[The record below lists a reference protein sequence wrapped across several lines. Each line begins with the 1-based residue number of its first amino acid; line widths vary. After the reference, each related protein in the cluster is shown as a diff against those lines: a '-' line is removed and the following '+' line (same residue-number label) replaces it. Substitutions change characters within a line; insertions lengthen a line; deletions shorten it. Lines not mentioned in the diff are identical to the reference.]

1 MTMARPQSPDYEKRR
16 QVILDKAAEIFAKVG
31 FHEASV
37 SELAEK
43 CKISK
48 SLIYHYYSS
57 KDEILFAAMEQYIWS
72 LAESVRAARD
82 EGGKPRAQF
91 RRTVAAMLE
100 NYKFAGAKHRVLL
113 QELDSLPKDKRKR
126 IVHIE
131 DEIVAIVGDMIGA
144 IVPGKL
150 NAHERRTAV
159 TMLFMGMINWT
170 HTWFNP
176 GGNISTTELAEI
188 TSDMF
193 VRGLGALKT

>member
-1 MTMARPQSPDYEKRR
+1 MARPQSPDYEKRR
-16 QVILDKAAEIFAKVG
+16 QVILDRAAEIFADVG

-57 KDEILFAAMEQYIWS
+57 KEDILLAAMEQYIWS

-82 EGGKPRAQF
+82 EGGKPKAQF

-176 GGNISTTELAEI
+176 RGNISSTELAEI